1 MQANL
6 RNQELPQAQT
16 ARPDFLPKVKLEQ
29 SKRSRNMAETLH
41 NRALQ
46 NHASCFSIRSSMHPA
61 RSLQEEDTYFDDGLI
76 PRALNI
82 RRPYLHEN
90 ETSPTGRYMNRFGT
104 AEERQDQTPKG
115 QLRVVNPDVDAD
127 HASHHQPRA
136 AIYLVSLLMFFI
148 VIWTDS

>member
-1 MQANL
+1 
-6 RNQELPQAQT
+6 
-16 ARPDFLPKVKLEQ
+16 
-29 SKRSRNMAETLH
+29 MAETLN

-46 NHASCFSIRSSMHPA
+46 HHASCFSIRSSMQPA

-90 ETSPTGRYMNRFGT
+90 VTSPTGRYMNRFGT

-115 QLRVVNPDVDAD
+115 QLRVVSPDVDVD
-127 HASHHQPRA
+127 HASHHQRRA
-136 AIYLVSLLMFFI
+136 AIYLVSLLMFSI